1 MFFCVLKAYGK
12 YSIVISIELGSF
24 DIVVAIQVD
33 SILFLELEGLEV
45 PDFES
50 PVSANA

>member
-1 MFFCVLKAYGK
+1 MFFCVFKTYGK
-12 YSIVISIELGSF
+12 DSIVITIEQCSF

-33 SILFLELEGLEV
+33 SVLFLELKGLEI

-50 PVSANA
+50 PVSAYA